1 MPLFFKHLLHVLRV
15 KLFGTHPMHT
25 ESPPTPHFAASF
37 LRWPLLATF
46 ALLLG
51 ALVCRNLLITFFFTN
66 VYLNTAII
74 VCVTLGIAYSLFHT
88 WQVQKGFLFFK
99 AWAPDFLPEHI
110 ENAPL
115 WLYKI
120 FGAPPSSDKKELYR
134 TLLSTRLETAL
145 SLLTYLISIS
155 VFLGL
160 IGTFWGL
167 SLTIQGVVSAL
178 TNLDLQNADG
188 APFIFLLKDALQQPL
203 GGMQTAFSTSLFGML
218 GALVLG
224 FFSMKIKGFHRH
236 FESVWCVFEAHCK
249 RAWLLKNEKMHAEMG
264 WLEPLKVFW
273 QEISSSLEKTE
284 RLITLQQNEQK
295 LLRDGML
302 HLSHALKK
310 FVITSEEAGASA
322 QTYRQDIQ
330 QIAQSLQT
338 FVLRYQDKG
347 LHFETSLTRFLETFF
362 AQLESHLSATQKEMR
377 SLSSY
382 LGNRKD
388 T

>member
-1 MPLFFKHLLHVLRV
+1 
-15 KLFGTHPMHT
+15 
-25 ESPPTPHFAASF
+25 
-37 LRWPLLATF
+37 
-46 ALLLG
+46 
-51 ALVCRNLLITFFFTN
+51 
-66 VYLNTAII
+66 
-74 VCVTLGIAYSLFHT
+74 
-88 WQVQKGFLFFK
+88 
-99 AWAPDFLPEHI
+99 
-110 ENAPL
+110 
-115 WLYKI
+115 
-120 FGAPPSSDKKELYR
+120 
-134 TLLSTRLETAL
+134 
-145 SLLTYLISIS
+145 
-155 VFLGL
+155 
-160 IGTFWGL
+160 
-167 SLTIQGVVSAL
+167 
-178 TNLDLQNADG
+178 
-188 APFIFLLKDALQQPL
+188 
-203 GGMQTAFSTSLFGML
+203 
-218 GALVLG
+218 
-224 FFSMKIKGFHRH
+224 
-236 FESVWCVFEAHCK
+236 
-249 RAWLLKNEKMHAEMG
+249 MHAEMG

-310 FVITSEEAGASA
+310 FVITSEEASASA

-382 LGNRKD
+382 LGNKKG